1 MVYVV
6 LFLGVGATLFTL
18 GVRDWRCYPLAL
30 LWPGVHTAVQAGN
43 VTIVIVLAA
52 ALVWRFRDR
61 QPVAGLSVGIS
72 MACKFVLWQLGAWLV
87 ATGRRSA
94 AAWSAASFLAVF
106 LGSWAIVGISDL
118 VEYPSRLRY
127 LEQEYARDGYSLDG
141 LASELGVSASVGRA
155 AMFGVATALLVA
167 VVVVAR
173 RGDDMRGFIL
183 AIAAALAFSPIVWL
197 HYFAFLLVPI
207 ALVRPRLSLL
217 WFLPLATY
225 LARLADVG
233 TAVETTVVIFVAV
246 VVIIL
251 AYRAAPAALRVL
263 RGMEMTATGP
273 MPAR

>member
-1 MVYVV
+1 
-6 LFLGVGATLFTL
+6 
-18 GVRDWRCYPLAL
+18 
-30 LWPGVHTAVQAGN
+30 
-43 VTIVIVLAA
+43 
-52 ALVWRFRDR
+52 
-61 QPVAGLSVGIS
+61 
-72 MACKFVLWQLGAWLV
+72 
-87 ATGRRSA
+87 
-94 AAWSAASFLAVF
+94 
-106 LGSWAIVGISDL
+106 
-118 VEYPSRLRY
+118 
-127 LEQEYARDGYSLDG
+127 
-141 LASELGVSASVGRA
+141 
-155 AMFGVATALLVA
+155 
-167 VVVVAR
+167 
-173 RGDDMRGFIL
+173 MRGFIL